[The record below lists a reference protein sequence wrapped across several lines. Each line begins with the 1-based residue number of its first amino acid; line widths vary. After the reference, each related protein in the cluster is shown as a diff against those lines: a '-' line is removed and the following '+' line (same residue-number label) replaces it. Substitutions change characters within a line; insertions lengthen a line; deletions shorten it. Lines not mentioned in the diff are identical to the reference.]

1 MLYGYKSAIM
11 LDYYFDLCM
20 MVRRRAVMMKIIQRT
35 INVIAIL
42 FLSFALYLSFDVVD
56 DKLDAF
62 LRVIGTGIAFVL
74 VTNYIVFGKITLWH
88 RTEKGE

>member
-1 MLYGYKSAIM
+1 M
-11 LDYYFDLCM
+11 LDSYFELCM
-20 MVRRRAVMMKIIQRT
+20 MLRRRAVMMKILQRT
-35 INVIAIL
+35 INVIAVL
-42 FLSFALYLSFDVVD
+42 FLAFALYLPFDVVG

-62 LRVIGTGIAFVL
+62 LRVLGTGIVFVL